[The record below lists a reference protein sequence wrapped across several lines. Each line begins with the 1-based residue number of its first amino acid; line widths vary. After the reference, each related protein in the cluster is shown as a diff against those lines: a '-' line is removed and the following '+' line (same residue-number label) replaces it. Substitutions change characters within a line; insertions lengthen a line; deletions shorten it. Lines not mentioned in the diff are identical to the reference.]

1 MLHPA
6 FEHIVLVHYREVV
19 EGRFMPESILSSN
32 DSGPTLRYSASISDN
47 QENYFSHDTGFNDTG
62 KNSSSPG
69 LAEEVS
75 SQLVIGNLKMSQLNK
90 MDRAE
95 SSNRLSLPELNEAL
109 RKLEQQLS
117 LDSDEDD
124 LASRKETMLPFSQV
138 ETHYLQFLDYEI
150 TNSQEKALMHPPKIS
165 NSHTTDGAQPDNILI
180 SSDTWFDQSQFEAP
194 VQTESSLALA
204 QGNLFKIHEI
214 APEWGFTTESAKVVI
229 IGEFRCSPAEYTWAV
244 LFGDTEVPLEIVQ
257 DGVFRCIAPL
267 HAAGKVKLSITVGN
281 KQPCSEIHE
290 FEFRDKLKNTS
301 YRNAAQENIM
311 YSPEELLLLVK
322 FVQLLLSEHF
332 DATILQ
338 ESNIEPEVSPLRK
351 LKGSNDTLEP
361 IVRALLDGSIA
372 SKDIMDAILQELLKD
387 KLYQW
392 LSSRHERDTDKYQL
406 PKREQC
412 ILHMIS
418 GLGLMWA
425 LQPILDSGIGINC
438 RDSGGWAALHWAAYF
453 GREEMVAAL
462 LVAGASARAVTNPS
476 SREPQGKTPASL
488 AAANG
493 YKGLAG
499 YLSEAALTTH
509 LFSLTTE
516 KTERSLEAASAEI
529 DRGVETISQRSAIVD
544 GGTEDQLSLKDSL
557 AAARNAA
564 QAAARIQAVF
574 RSYSFRKKQQS
585 AAVSRGKDSLSP
597 AEIYKVS
604 VASRLHN
611 IFQSH
616 YDHNSDKA
624 ALSIQK
630 NYRRWKAKK
639 EFLLLRKHAVKIQ
652 SHVRAHLARKKYKA
666 LLWTVNFMDKAIL
679 RWHRRGVGLR
689 GFRAEQEFIN
699 EKEEDDIIKVFRKQK
714 VDLATD
720 EAASMV
726 LSVVQS
732 PKARRQYRRMLE
744 CYQQTKAE
752 LSSNDNK
759 PTNC

>member
-6 FEHIVLVHYREVV
+6 FEHIVLVHYRDVV
-19 EGRFMPESILSSN
+19 EGRCMPESILSSN
-32 DSGPTLRYSASISDN
+32 DSGPTLRYTASICDN
-47 QENYFSHDTGFNDTG
+47 QENYFSRDTGFNDTG
-62 KNSSSPG
+62 KNSSSTG

-75 SQLVIGNLKMSQLNK
+75 SQLVIGDLEISQLNK

-95 SSNRLSLPELNEAL
+95 SSNRLSLPELNQAL

-124 LASRKETMLPFSQV
+124 LASTKEASLPFSQV
-138 ETHYLQFLDYEI
+138 ETHYLQLLDYEI
-150 TNSQEKALMHPPKIS
+150 TNSQERALMHPPKIL
-165 NSHTTDGAQPDNILI
+165 NSHTTDGAQPDSILI
-180 SSDTWFDQSQFEAP
+180 NSDTRQSQFEAP

-214 APEWGFTTESAKVVI
+214 SPEWGFTTESTKVVI
-229 IGEFRCSPAEYTWAV
+229 IGAFHCSPAEYTWAV

-257 DGVFRCIAPL
+257 DGVFRCTTPL
-267 HAAGKVKLSITVGN
+267 HAAGKVKLLITVGN

-301 YRNAAQENIM
+301 YGNATQENIM

-322 FVQLLLSEHF
+322 FVQLLLSQHF
-332 DATILQ
+332 DTTILQ
-338 ESNIEPEVSPLRK
+338 ESNIEQEIGHLRK
-351 LKGSNDTLEP
+351 LKGSNDILEP
-361 IVRALLDGSIA
+361 IIRALLAGSIA
-372 SKDIMDAILQELLKD
+372 SKNIMDAILQELLKD

-406 PKREQC
+406 SKRKQC
-412 ILHMIS
+412 VIHMIS
-418 GLGLMWA
+418 GLGFMWA
-425 LQPILDSGIGINC
+425 LRPILNSGIGINC
-438 RDSGGWAALHWAAYF
+438 RDSGGWTALHWAAYF

-476 SREPQGKTPASL
+476 SREPEGKTPASL

-509 LFSLTTE
+509 LYSLTTE
-516 KTERSLEAASAEI
+516 KTERSFEAASTEI
-529 DRGVETISQRSAIVD
+529 DRGVETISQRSAVVD

-557 AAARNAA
+557 AAARNAS
-564 QAAARIQAVF
+564 QAAARIQASF

-585 AAVSRGKDSLSP
+585 AAVCRGKDSLSSV
-597 AEIYKVS
+597 EIHKVS
-604 VASRLHN
+604 VTSRLHN
-611 IFQSH
+611 TCQSH
-616 YDHNSDKA
+616 YDHKSDKA

-630 NYRRWKAKK
+630 NYRRWKTKK

-652 SHVRAHLARKKYKA
+652 SHVRAHLARKKYKT
-666 LLWTVNFMDKAIL
+666 LLWTVNFLDKAIL

-689 GFRAEQEFIN
+689 GFRAKQEFIN
-699 EKEEDDIIKVFRKQK
+699 EEEEDDIIKVFRKEK

-732 PKARRQYRRMLE
+732 PMARRQYRRMLE

-759 PTNC
+759 PTDC